1 METLRRNERR
11 NDIAMI
17 LIFIFVVIAPF
28 LAITT
33 ISYLA
38 DETTRSNQKWIK
50 ETREK
55 TGIKYPVR
63 F

>member
-1 METLRRNERR
+1 MDFREKERR

-28 LAITT
+28 LAITA
-33 ISYLA
+33 INYLA
-38 DETTRSNQKWIK
+38 NETTKSTQKWVQ
-50 ETREK
+50 ETRLK